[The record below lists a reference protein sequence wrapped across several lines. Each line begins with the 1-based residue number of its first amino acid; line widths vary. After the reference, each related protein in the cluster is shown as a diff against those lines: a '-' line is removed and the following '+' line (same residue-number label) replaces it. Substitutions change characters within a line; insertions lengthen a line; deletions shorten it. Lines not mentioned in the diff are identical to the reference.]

1 MNKKGFS
8 SEAQAPEPCAINYP
22 RITDPGL
29 SARQASA
36 RPQHRGMRRS
46 QASEKWDWVC
56 ATTWTSLGLGF
67 SGLPHCERSCK
78 DLEEMNC
85 RCPDARGHL
94 TQGSNRP
101 RSLSRAYSLPGQC
114 LLCPG
119 QSQRCSGHIPAP
131 RCRCPSDYTLLVWGL
146 CPRHPHLLSSA
157 WDFLVGLLST
167 C

>member
-29 SARQASA
+29 SACQASA
-36 RPQHRGMRRS
+36 RPQHQGTRRI
-46 QASEKWDWVC
+46 QASEEKWDRVC

-78 DLEEMNC
+78 DPEEMNC
-85 RCPDARGHL
+85 GCPDTRGHL

-119 QSQRCSGHIPAP
+119 QSR
-131 RCRCPSDYTLLVWGL
+131 RCRCPLGHTLLVRGL
-146 CPRHPHLLSSA
+146 CPPHPHLLSSA